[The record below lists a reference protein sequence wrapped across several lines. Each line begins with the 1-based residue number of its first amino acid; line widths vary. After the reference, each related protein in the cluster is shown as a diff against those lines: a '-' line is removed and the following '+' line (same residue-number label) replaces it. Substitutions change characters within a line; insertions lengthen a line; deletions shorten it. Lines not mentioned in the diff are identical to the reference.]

1 MMRIRMLF
9 TTRPTKKILELL
21 KENGYRWIPIITCWQ
36 KKISYEDER
45 FLNIICDGI
54 TLEKLKRVCVIIE
67 TNDIS
72 NIYNRTVTVDELLKL
87 QKKNVCDICKKC
99 FCYGACNGEEH
110 IEKCSNFISSD
121 YIERIT
127 DAKNKI
133 KSEVKN
139 MNRRERQELLKQLYE
154 VAYNS
159 MDMFTDH
166 VEKDQDLKGLTISI
180 LTDLDELYNKTLDS
194 FKKERK
200 QLPFDFNVTGLR
212 ITREGNN
219 TNYKIYTDI
228 IGVDKLSGIT
238 NEFVRVRSS
247 VIRLKVNNDFITG
260 INFNGRYVKEL
271 HSWINNPIGINVN
284 SINERV
290 KELGIETSIEQVTE
304 IILNELLDELED
316 LAELVRPVND
326 KAEVSL

>member
-1 MMRIRMLF
+1 MDAI
-9 TTRPTKKILELL
+9 KELL
-21 KENGYRWIPIITCWQ
+21 E
-36 KKISYEDER
+36 
-45 FLNIICDGI
+45 
-54 TLEKLKRVCVIIE
+54 V
-67 TNDIS
+67 
-72 NIYNRTVTVDELLKL
+72 L
-87 QKKNVCDICKKC
+87 QKQEPSKNVCDICKKC
-99 FCYGACNGEEH
+99 FCYGACNGEEN
-110 IEKCSNFISSD
+110 IKECSNFISSE

-127 DAKNKI
+127 QTKNKI
-133 KSEVKN
+133 KSEEKE

-159 MDMFTDH
+159 IDMYVDH

-200 QLPFDFNVTGLR
+200 QLPFDFDVTGLKIKR
-212 ITREGNN
+212 KGNN
-219 TNYKIYTDI
+219 TVYNVNVDV
-228 IGVDKLSGIT
+228 IGVDKSSGIA
-238 NEFVRVRSS
+238 NDIVRSS
-247 VIRLKVNNDFITG
+247 VIKLKLNNEFITG